1 MKITRK
7 QLRQIIGE
15 GYNSMS
21 SAGKAHANAV
31 KRKFMKLY
39 PDAKVGIDG
48 REGWITV
55 NGKKAINMSQASGSP
70 MTDEEMIEKMHAV
83 YAGEHV
89 DADVP
94 TSSSRMNT
102 FREGKMKITKR
113 QLRRI
118 IKEERAKLNEAPLL
132 ANTDEAQ
139 EQIEAILNNLYD
151 QGVDNRGLIEI
162 LEQIIGDIQN
172 GFVGE
177 PT

>member
-1 MKITRK
+1 MKITKK
-7 QLRQIIGE
+7 QLRQIIEE

-55 NGKKAINMSQASGSP
+55 SGKKAINMSQASGSP

-102 FREGKMKITKR
+102 FREGKMKITRRKLQ
-113 QLRRI
+113 QL
-118 IKEERAKLNEAPLL
+118 IKEVQYSGNVEDVA
-132 ANTDEAQ
+132 DAQ
-139 EQIEAILNNLYD
+139 EQIEVILNALYD
-151 QGVDNRGLIEI
+151 NGVENDGLKA
-162 LEQIIGDIQN
+162 LLNNIIRD
-172 GFVGE
+172 
-177 PT
+177 

>member
-1 MKITRK
+1 
-7 QLRQIIGE
+7 
-15 GYNSMS
+15 MS

-55 NGKKAINMSQASGSP
+55 SGKKAINMSQASGSP

-102 FREGKMKITKR
+102 FREGKMKITRRKLQ
-113 QLRRI
+113 QL
-118 IKEERAKLNEAPLL
+118 IKEVQYSGNVEDVA
-132 ANTDEAQ
+132 DAQ
-139 EQIEAILNNLYD
+139 EQIEVILNALYD
-151 QGVDNRGLIEI
+151 NGVENDGLKA
-162 LEQIIGDIQN
+162 LLNNIIRDIDQ

-177 PT
+177 PR